1 MSEELVEIVRA
12 AMQAFNRRD
21 FDAALESASEDVT
34 WAPFIA
40 RTETPMLR
48 GKDEI
53 RGAWERQFDVMD
65 LHIESFEILAHD
77 DARVVTLTHL
87 SGRGHGSEASV
98 DRKFA
103 QVITFEEGRL
113 RAVESYDDTSEALRA
128 AGIDPD
134 AA

>member
-21 FDAALESASEDVT
+21 FDAALEHASDDVT

-40 RTETPMLR
+40 VTETPLLR

-53 RGAWERQFDVMD
+53 LGAWERQFDVMD
-65 LHIESFEILAHD
+65 LHIESVEILAHD

-103 QVITFEEGRL
+103 QVVAFERGRMK
-113 RAVESYDDTSEALRA
+113 AVASYENAAEALRA
-128 AGIDPD
+128 AGFDQD
-134 AA
+134 